1 MADSKV
7 DLGAASSDF
16 SGMSMN
22 EAFGLEPGD
31 EGYMGLFPGPVYK
44 EGDVIDDDPYR
55 DAVEF
60 ERSADRV
67 SPYEGF
73 AETRSTMTDTE
84 FFPSLIDGKLFPNN
98 TSGKTGRHVPYRP
111 QLEADGSVTLVP
123 IGFQEGGE
131 PSREQAFA
139 VAESSKRENAIQML
153 NALSEEELI
162 ERFGLQGYQ
171 RLLADA
177 GILDFGSIQIQP
189 QIDAAASGLEATSE
203 LGPFELLQQQQ
214 RGQGRLGFAA
224 DVDDFG
230 TFGAGVTGGFMKG
243 ETRFPE
249 QLQRMGAPSE
259 IKYGTGKLSPSSF
272 DAFYQF
278 PRGGPRITGQY
289 MPSETGEDQYAV
301 QLGYSIPFQEG
312 GSVEEAG
319 IMGALLRPS
328 IDLPD
333 SASQDIVRQSAR
345 EGSEGASMFYPEG
358 ALTFEQV
365 LETKYGYPAD
375 VDRSDFE
382 TTSELMR
389 AERPRYDLP
398 TYQEMEDA
406 RAHALQTALLA
417 QQVGPETAQGL
428 GSISEFVDKTFLG
441 ATSEDV
447 AMDKRNNAFG
457 AQLLKKAG
465 INATPQQITK
475 MVDQAVFDQLDA
487 VLGREPGE
495 RRFKSPDTGIDIF
508 FPRDKYGYFNVNR
521 YD

>member
-22 EAFGLEPGD
+22 EAFGLEPSD

-44 EGDVIDDDPYR
+44 EGDPMVDRGYYEDMGDY
-55 DAVEF
+55 EF
-60 ERSADRV
+60 SADRG
-67 SPYEGF
+67 SPYEGL
-73 AETRSTMTDTE
+73 AESSTGMTDVE
-84 FFPSLIDGKLFPNN
+84 VLPMLEDGMLFPNSI
-98 TSGKTGRHVPYRP
+98 SGKTGSNVPVRV
-111 QLEADGSVTLVP
+111 ERDADGGITTVP
-123 IGFQEGGE
+123 IGFQEGGDV
-131 PSREQAFA
+131 P
-139 VAESSKRENAIQML
+139 
-153 NALSEEELI
+153 LS
-162 ERFGLQGYQ
+162 
-171 RLLADA
+171 D
-177 GILDFGSIQIQP
+177 DGSLP
-189 QIDAAASGLEATSE
+189 G
-203 LGPFELLQQQQ
+203 
-214 RGQGRLGFAA
+214 
-224 DVDDFG
+224 VDDL
-230 TFGAGVTGGFMKG
+230 
-243 ETRFPE
+243 RFATLQE
-249 QLQRMGAPSE
+249 VEEGSYRHLQNLQRMLSE
-259 IKYGTGKLSPSSF
+259 NLAAAQSPVSDAGGFPVQASPEVRRMQFEEAARLREEIDDFANRRARALQNYPESSTKLYVKEGETPYFRSLP
-272 DAFYQF
+272 DALVEGYAE
-278 PRGGPRITGQY
+278 GGP
-289 MPSETGEDQYAV
+289 
-301 QLGYSIPFQEG
+301 
-312 GSVEEAG
+312 VEEVG

-328 IDLPD
+328 IDIPD

-345 EGSEGASMFYPEG
+345 EGSEGASIFYPEG
-358 ALTFEQV
+358 APTFEQV

-475 MVDQAVFDQLDA
+475 MVDQAVFDQLDT

>member
-7 DLGAASSDF
+7 DLGAASPDF

-44 EGDVIDDDPYR
+44 EGDTMVDR
-55 DAVEF
+55 DYYEDMGDYEF
-60 ERSADRV
+60 SADRV
-67 SPYEGF
+67 SPYEGL
-73 AETRSTMTDTE
+73 APT
-84 FFPSLIDGKLFPNN
+84 
-98 TSGKTGRHVPYRP
+98 
-111 QLEADGSVTLVP
+111 
-123 IGFQEGGE
+123 
-131 PSREQAFA
+131 
-139 VAESSKRENAIQML
+139 
-153 NALSEEELI
+153 
-162 ERFGLQGYQ
+162 
-171 RLLADA
+171 LAD
-177 GILDFGSIQIQP
+177 P
-189 QIDAAASGLEATSE
+189 
-203 LGPFELLQQQQ
+203 GP
-214 RGQGRLGFAA
+214 
-224 DVDDFG
+224 
-230 TFGAGVTGGFMKG
+230 
-243 ETRFPE
+243 
-249 QLQRMGAPSE
+249 PS
-259 IKYGTGKLSPSSF
+259 KY
-272 DAFYQF
+272 
-278 PRGGPRITGQY
+278 QY
-289 MPSETGEDQYAV
+289 LRD
-301 QLGYSIPFQEG
+301 G
-312 GSVEEAG
+312 GSVEEVG

-358 ALTFEQV
+358 APTFEQV

-475 MVDQAVFDQLDA
+475 MVDQAVFDQLDT

>member
-7 DLGAASSDF
+7 DLGAGSSDF

-73 AETRSTMTDTE
+73 AETRTTMTDME
-84 FFPSLIDGKLFPNN
+84 FFPSLIDGKLFQN
-98 TSGKTGRHVPYRP
+98 SVYGKTGTFVPVRP
-111 QLEADGSVTLVP
+111 QLEADGSVTVVP
-123 IGFQEGGE
+123 
-131 PSREQAFA
+131 
-139 VAESSKRENAIQML
+139 
-153 NALSEEELI
+153 
-162 ERFGLQGYQ
+162 
-171 RLLADA
+171 
-177 GILDFGSIQIQP
+177 
-189 QIDAAASGLEATSE
+189 
-203 LGPFELLQQQQ
+203 LG
-214 RGQGRLGFAA
+214 
-224 DVDDFG
+224 
-230 TFGAGVTGGFMKG
+230 
-243 ETRFPE
+243 
-249 QLQRMGAPSE
+249 
-259 IKYGTGKLSPSSF
+259 
-272 DAFYQF
+272 
-278 PRGGPRITGQY
+278 
-289 MPSETGEDQYAV
+289 
-301 QLGYSIPFQEG
+301 FQEG
-312 GSVEEAG
+312 GSVEEVG

-333 SASQDIVRQSAR
+333 SASQDMVRQSAR

-358 ALTFEQV
+358 APTFEQV

-475 MVDQAVFDQLDA
+475 MVDQAVFDQLDT

>member
-7 DLGAASSDF
+7 DLGAGSSDF

-44 EGDVIDDDPYR
+44 DDGTSVTREGAFISDLDTGGKTLH
-55 DAVEF
+55 DAVKF

-67 SPYEGF
+67 SPYEGLADPAYDF
-73 AETRSTMTDTE
+73 DTPME
-84 FFPSLIDGKLFPNN
+84 FFELFQDGKLFPN
-98 TSGKTGRHVPYRP
+98 TISGKTGTFVPRRVE
-111 QLEADGSVTLVP
+111 QDADGNVTVVP
-123 IGFQEGGE
+123 IGFQEGG
-131 PSREQAFA
+131 
-139 VAESSKRENAIQML
+139 
-153 NALSEEELI
+153 
-162 ERFGLQGYQ
+162 
-171 RLLADA
+171 
-177 GILDFGSIQIQP
+177 
-189 QIDAAASGLEATSE
+189 
-203 LGPFELLQQQQ
+203 
-214 RGQGRLGFAA
+214 
-224 DVDDFG
+224 
-230 TFGAGVTGGFMKG
+230 
-243 ETRFPE
+243 
-249 QLQRMGAPSE
+249 
-259 IKYGTGKLSPSSF
+259 
-272 DAFYQF
+272 
-278 PRGGPRITGQY
+278 
-289 MPSETGEDQYAV
+289 
-301 QLGYSIPFQEG
+301 
-312 GSVEEAG
+312 SVEEVG

-333 SASQDIVRQSAR
+333 SASQDMVRQSAR

-358 ALTFEQV
+358 APTFEQV

-475 MVDQAVFDQLDA
+475 MVDQAVFDQLDT
-487 VLGREPGE
+487 VLGRKPGE

>member
-7 DLGAASSDF
+7 DLGAGGSDF

-44 EGDVIDDDPYR
+44 EGDVISDTRDKIRR
-55 DAVEF
+55 DAVVS
-60 ERSADRV
+60 ERSMDRV
-67 SPYEGF
+67 SPYEGL
-73 AETRSTMTDTE
+73 ADPLMKQYGLDTPME
-84 FFPSLIDGKLFPNN
+84 FFKMLEDGKILPN
-98 TSGKTGRHVPYRP
+98 SIHGKFGSNVPVRV
-111 QLEADGSVTLVP
+111 ERDADGGITTVP
-123 IGFQEGGE
+123 IGFQEGG
-131 PSREQAFA
+131 A
-139 VAESSKRENAIQML
+139 
-153 NALSEEELI
+153 
-162 ERFGLQGYQ
+162 
-171 RLLADA
+171 
-177 GILDFGSIQIQP
+177 
-189 QIDAAASGLEATSE
+189 
-203 LGPFELLQQQQ
+203 
-214 RGQGRLGFAA
+214 
-224 DVDDFG
+224 
-230 TFGAGVTGGFMKG
+230 
-243 ETRFPE
+243 
-249 QLQRMGAPSE
+249 
-259 IKYGTGKLSPSSF
+259 
-272 DAFYQF
+272 
-278 PRGGPRITGQY
+278 
-289 MPSETGEDQYAV
+289 
-301 QLGYSIPFQEG
+301 
-312 GSVEEAG
+312 VEEVG

-328 IDLPD
+328 IDIPD
-333 SASQDIVRQSAR
+333 SASQDMVRQSAR

-358 ALTFEQV
+358 APTFEQV